1 MAGFAALTSGRS
13 YPGLPGRSGKSLAGT
28 WRKVPAIF
36 NPMSGQLM
44 VMLPGR
50 VASLQR
56 SECGVRKD
64 RR

>member
-1 MAGFAALTSGRS
+1 VAGFAALTTGRS
-13 YPGLPGRSGKSLAGT
+13 YQGLPGRSGKSLAGT

-36 NPMSGQLM
+36 NPMSGELT
-44 VMLPGR
+44 VMLSGR

-56 SECGVRKD
+56 SECGVGKD